1 MSLHPGDKSAAFT
14 GLVGGLVLVVAMCV
28 AIVTWT
34 NAKFA
39 GHAAERPG
47 APAGAAAPA
56 SH

>member
-14 GLVGGLVLVVAMCV
+14 GLLGGLVLVVVMCV
-28 AIVTWT
+28 AIVMWT

-39 GHAAERPG
+39 GHAASP
-47 APAGAAAPA
+47 AAAGAAAPA

>member
-14 GLVGGLVLVVAMCV
+14 GLLGGLVLVVAMCV
-28 AIVTWT
+28 AIVMWT

-39 GHAAERPG
+39 SHATERP
-47 APAGAAAPA
+47 AAAGAAAPA

>member
-14 GLVGGLVLVVAMCV
+14 GLLGGLVLVVVMCV
-28 AIVTWT
+28 AIVMWT

-39 GHAAERPG
+39 GHAAEGP
-47 APAGAAAPA
+47 AAGAAAPA

>member
-14 GLVGGLVLVVAMCV
+14 GLLGGLVLVVVMCV
-28 AIVTWT
+28 AIVMWT

-39 GHAAERPG
+39 GHAAAGPN

-56 SH
+56 TH